1 MDLECRFHH
10 SSLLSRLA
18 ALLTS
23 ISVWGKI
30 VDIFF
35 IWPLTYSRG
44 ATLPLWF
51 LGWSGLDEVEIR
63 DNRYDQVIHMV
74 SAANGA
80 EKFYSLDNHT
90 CRSEDIDKAKELDK
104 LVGEAWVGHPYLEV
118 VDNRLGDSYHLLRNR
133 KFFSV

>member
-1 MDLECRFHH
+1 M
-10 SSLLSRLA
+10 
-18 ALLTS
+18 
-23 ISVWGKI
+23 
-30 VDIFF
+30 
-35 IWPLTYSRG
+35 
-44 ATLPLWF
+44 
-51 LGWSGLDEVEIR
+51 EIR

-133 KFFSV
+133 KNFFCLILLIKFRVSVF